1 MSYAETLYEYTLRG
15 QQKTAKEVI
24 EEQLEINEDGELL
37 DNSFTLNKVVTDME
51 SMIKLKNFVA

>member
-1 MSYAETLYEYTLRG
+1 M
-15 QQKTAKEVI
+15 QIDI
-24 EEQLEINEDGELL
+24 EKDGELL

>member
-1 MSYAETLYEYTLRG
+1 
-15 QQKTAKEVI
+15 VI